1 MMPLHLHVC
10 FVCVVNV
17 KLSIGAF
24 LDADVWPDIDPD
36 PGALGDNKT

>member
-1 MMPLHLHVC
+1 MYVLYA
-10 FVCVVNV
+10 VNV
-17 KLSIGAF
+17 KLGIGAF